1 MQKTKLGISVGLL
14 GAIVYLTGLWG
25 GYFTAALLSGYI
37 LLAESNAW
45 IKKTSVKMIL
55 LMLVFSLISTII
67 QFIPDVINLISSA
80 VNIWGG
86 YFSIGA
92 ITRIVLFLQNALG
105 LIKTVL
111 FLILAAK
118 ALHQGTVSTPP
129 IDTLISKNMD

>member
-1 MQKTKLGISVGLL
+1 M
-14 GAIVYLTGLWG
+14 TGVQTCALPIC
-25 GYFTAALLSGYI
+25 YFTAALLSGYI

-92 ITRIVLFLQNALG
+92 ITKIVLFLQNALG

-118 ALHQGTVSTPP
+118 ALRSEERRVG
-129 IDTLISKNMD
+129 KEC